1 MKKGSGFRE
10 AKLSRRRRAKTTNS
24 KRWSLAG
31 ILTAYAA
38 LLVGPVMVTYAAP
51 EYLAQGAKDPCTP
64 TPRLT

>member
-1 MKKGSGFRE
+1 M
-10 AKLSRRRRAKTTNS
+10 TTNS

-38 LLVGPVMVTYAAP
+38 LMVGPVMVTYAAP